1 MIDKLRRQT
10 IGTTILLAIAVLFG
24 GCQQKKEINNQEEDS
39 TEISCSASDSLV
51 AVLDS
56 MLVYLN
62 ADAEPVSIASYEWK
76 WAKHIR
82 TTLGKIEESIN
93 LDSLDALSFGV
104 DKIYAPMTASSPC
117 EANEAAG
124 VFASTACFRLLNS
137 YHVLADQLC
146 ESLDENWFLQDYT
159 FWREIYSEYEG
170 NHINTFGRNT
180 SYMLSMAQKSI
191 YEFRRTIL
199 KEEIGYFNVER
210 DGAAEWIVD
219 AGEICWKPEQ
229 KAIRLW
235 YNHRMK
241 MAEKLG
247 NTNLAEYFRRMT
259 YKTVFIYYHLQL
271 GWQYDFENL

>member
-24 GCQQKKEINNQEEDS
+24 GYQQKKEINNQEEDS

-146 ESLDENWFLQDYT
+146 ESLDEN
-159 FWREIYSEYEG
+159 
-170 NHINTFGRNT
+170 
-180 SYMLSMAQKSI
+180 
-191 YEFRRTIL
+191 
-199 KEEIGYFNVER
+199 
-210 DGAAEWIVD
+210 
-219 AGEICWKPEQ
+219 
-229 KAIRLW
+229 
-235 YNHRMK
+235 
-241 MAEKLG
+241 
-247 NTNLAEYFRRMT
+247 
-259 YKTVFIYYHLQL
+259 
-271 GWQYDFENL
+271 